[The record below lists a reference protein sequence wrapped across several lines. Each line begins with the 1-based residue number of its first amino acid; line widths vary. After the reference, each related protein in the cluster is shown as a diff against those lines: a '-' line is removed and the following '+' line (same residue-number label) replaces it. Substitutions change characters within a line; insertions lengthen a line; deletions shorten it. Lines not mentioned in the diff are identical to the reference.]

1 MTEFQTATLAL
12 QEAAWAAQHAA
23 HGQALWIGVGQ
34 ILASVAGGGVSAV
47 LILRGLRRMREAAVE
62 RSEELKQESRRTDQR
77 HAETLAAFDVQRRA
91 LEILIERTTPREG
104 GSHAGA

>member
-34 ILASVAGGGVSAV
+34 ILASVAGVVVSAV

-62 RSEELKQESRRTDQR
+62 RSEELKQESRRADQR
-77 HAETLAAFDVQRRA
+77 HTETLAAFDVQHRA
-91 LEILIERTTPREG
+91 LEILIERTAPREG